1 MRLALC
7 QMNST
12 VGDIDGNAARIRDA
26 QRQATEAQAD
36 LVLFPELA
44 LTGYPPEDLLLR
56 EDFLA
61 RAASALEQIAAGTH
75 GPVAVVG
82 FPERAE
88 DVYNAAAVLADGRV
102 HAIYRKVHLPNYGV
116 FDEQRYFQAGS
127 AGAVIDIGGQRVGL
141 TVCEDI
147 WEPGPPA
154 TEEALAGATLIVN
167 ISASPYH
174 AGKGAQRERMFA
186 QRARDN
192 AAFVAFCALVGGQD
206 ELVFDGHSCVVDPAG
221 QTIARAAQFRE
232 QLLVCDV
239 ELERAAAAR
248 LRDPGHRPAA
258 RSPGAGAA
266 TVLPA
271 LPSPP
276 APASDP
282 APLTATLATALA
294 PVEAEVYAALELGLR
309 DYVEKNGFAHVLLG
323 LSGGIDSA
331 LVACLAADA
340 LGAERVSA
348 AVMPSRYSSTE
359 TQSDARRLA
368 AALGVSLYELPID
381 SVLDAYLATLERA
394 LAEDPAAVG
403 ARDGAVARSSGA
415 LTSANPGPAAVGA
428 GGEARGHPE
437 DLTEENLQARIR
449 GNLLMALSNRFGWLV
464 LTTGNKSEMSVGY
477 STLYGDLAGG
487 FAVIKDVPKTLV
499 YALARWR
506 NTPAGT
512 SAVGA
517 HEGGAQAPIP
527 DSILERAPTAELR
540 PDQRDEDSLPP
551 YELLDRIL
559 QGYIEQHHGRESLI
573 AQGLPA
579 PEVERTIRLVDLAEY
594 KRRQAPPGI
603 KVTERAF
610 GRDRRM
616 PITNRYR
623 G

>member
-1 MRLALC
+1 
-7 QMNST
+7 MNAT
-12 VGDIDGNAARIRDA
+12 VGDIEGNLERIRA
-26 QRQATEAQAD
+26 GQRAAHEAQAD

-44 LTGYPPEDLLLR
+44 ITGYPPEDLLLR

-61 RAASALEQIAAGTH
+61 HTRAALEELAAGTH
-75 GPVAVVG
+75 GPIAMVG

-88 DVYNAAAVLADGRV
+88 DVYNAAAVLADGAI
-102 HAIYRKVHLPNYGV
+102 HAIYRKVYLPNYGV
-116 FDEQRYFQAGS
+116 FDEQRYFQSGH
-127 AGAVIDIGGQRVGL
+127 AGAVIDVGPHRVGL

-154 TEEALAGATLIVN
+154 TDETLAGATLIVN
-167 ISASPYH
+167 LSASPYH
-174 AGKGAQRERMFA
+174 AGKGAERERMFA
-186 QRARDN
+186 QRGRDN
-192 AAFVAFCALVGGQD
+192 LAFVAFCALVGGQD
-206 ELVFDGHSCVVDPAG
+206 ELVFDGHSFVVDHTG

-232 QLLVCDV
+232 ELLVCDV
-239 ELERAAAAR
+239 DLDRAAAAR

-258 RSPGAGAA
+258 RSGALAA
-266 TVLPA
+266 RVLSPLPLPVHDPKLPA
-271 LPSPP
+271 AVGVSALATPL
-276 APASDP
+276 
-282 APLTATLATALA
+282 APL
-294 PVEAEVYAALELGLR
+294 EAEVYAALTLGLR
-309 DYVEKNGFAHVLLG
+309 DYVEKNGFQHVLLG

-331 LVACLAADA
+331 LVACLAADS
-340 LGAERVSA
+340 LGAARVSA
-348 AVMPSRYSSTE
+348 AVMPSRYSSSE
-359 TQSDARRLA
+359 TQHDARALA
-368 AALGVSLYELPID
+368 GKLGATLHELPID
-381 SVLDAYLATLERA
+381 AVLEAYLHELHGELAGNPAEAPPATQA
-394 LAEDPAAVG
+394 GSFAPAAVG
-403 ARDGAVARSSGA
+403 TGGPSSA
-415 LTSANPGPAAVGA
+415 A
-428 GGEARGHPE
+428 GG

-499 YALARWR
+499 YRLARWR
-506 NTPAGT
+506 NSPAGAA
-512 SAVGA
+512 S
-517 HEGGAQAPIP
+517 GGVAEPIP
-527 DSILERAPTAELR
+527 ASVLERAPSAELR
-540 PDQRDEDSLPP
+540 PGQRDEDSLPP

-559 QGYIEQHHGRESLI
+559 HGYIESHQGREQLL

-579 PEVERTIRLVDLAEY
+579 AEVEHTIRLVDLAEY